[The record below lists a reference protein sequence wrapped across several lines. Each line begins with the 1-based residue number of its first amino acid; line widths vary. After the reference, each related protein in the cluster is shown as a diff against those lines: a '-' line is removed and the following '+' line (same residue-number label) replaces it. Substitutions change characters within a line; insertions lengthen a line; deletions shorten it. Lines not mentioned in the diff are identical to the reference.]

1 VNKSGEG
8 NEEEGGEGEEKRREG
23 EEGGGGEETARSD
36 GCGQSSIIVPMQLG
50 EG

>member
-1 VNKSGEG
+1 MNKSGEG
-8 NEEEGGEGEEKRREG
+8 NEEEGGEGEEKKRE
-23 EEGGGGEETARSD
+23 EETARSA